1 MKTIKT
7 AVILIIVNIILTGQ
21 IKAQSKIRSWKT
33 NEDFDPNFKKMVV
46 IGMIERMSLRSEME
60 ENIVIQ
66 ARKNNLYANMGYLLF
81 PPEIGNP
88 FENMDKV
95 RNGLLDKEYDALLS
109 VAIFG
114 TSAKRYIPPERV
126 YVPIAYYNRFGSY
139 YRNSYAV
146 VRRPGYMTTEDQYFI
161 ECNLYNLQDGKL
173 LWSGRTYA
181 FPQTSLNSQ
190 VSKFAHRL
198 FKALKK
204 QEIVVSK

>member
-21 IKAQSKIRSWKT
+21 IQAQSKLRSWKT

-46 IGMIERMSLRSEME
+46 IGMIERISLRSEME

-81 PPEIGNP
+81 PPEMGKP
-88 FENMDKV
+88 FEDMGKV
-95 RNGLLDKEYDALLS
+95 RNGLLDKGYDVLLS

-126 YVPIAYYNRFGSY
+126 YVPIGRRAC
-139 YRNSYAV
+139 AV
-146 VRRPGYMTTEDQYFI
+146 LR
-161 ECNLYNLQDGKL
+161 
-173 LWSGRTYA
+173 WS
-181 FPQTSLNSQ
+181 L
-190 VSKFAHRL
+190 
-198 FKALKK
+198 
-204 QEIVVSK
+204 